1 MSFEKIDTLIVGGG
15 QAGLAMSE
23 HLSNNGVAHLILERE
38 RIVER
43 WRTSRWDSLVANGP
57 AWHDRFPT
65 MEFSDVLP
73 DAFAHRDSVVAYFE
87 DFAEKIKAPIRCSVD
102 VTEVLRLPNGTGFS
116 VKTSDGVIEAKNV
129 VVATGPFQQPIIPP
143 LIPSDS
149 GIIQIHS
156 KDYRNPKQLPDGAV
170 LVVGAGS
177 SGSQIAD
184 ELLRI
189 GRQVFLSV
197 GPHDRPPRRYRGY
210 DYVWWLGVLGI
221 WQAKTPDPNT
231 EHVTIAVSGSH
242 GGQTVDFRRFAQR
255 GMTLLGLTKKFEDGL
270 LYFTNDLKENVSRG
284 DKNYLSVLDKAD
296 DYVAKNNLNLP
307 EEPEARIIESD
318 PECIT
323 NPILKLNL
331 VNTNIRSIIWAT
343 GYSQDFSWLKVDTF
357 DDSGNPSHN
366 RGVSAE
372 NGIYF
377 IGLPWLSMR
386 GSSFIWGVWQDAKYL
401 SEHIAKKKIDS
412 VQVK

>member
-1 MSFEKIDTLIVGGG
+1 MSFERIDTLIVGGG

-38 RIVER
+38 RVVER

-73 DAFAHRDSVVAYFE
+73 DGFAHKDSVVSYFE
-87 DFAEKIKAPIRCSVD
+87 KFAKKIKAPIRCNVD
-102 VTEVLRLPNGTGFS
+102 VKEVLRLSKGAVFS
-116 VKTSDGVIEAKNV
+116 VTTSDGVIEANNV
-129 VVATGPFQQPIIPP
+129 VAATGPFQEPVTPALVP
-143 LIPSDS
+143 RDS
-149 GIIQIHS
+149 GIMQIHS
-156 KDYRNPKQLPDGAV
+156 NDYRNPEQLPDGAV

-177 SGSQIAD
+177 SGSQISE
-184 ELLRI
+184 ELLRT

-197 GPHDRPPRRYRGY
+197 GPHDRPPRRYRGH

-221 WQAKTPDPNT
+221 WQAKTPDPKI
-231 EHVTIAVSGSH
+231 EHVTIAVSGFD
-242 GGQTVDFRRFAQR
+242 GGETVDFRRFAQR
-255 GMTLLGLTKKFEDGL
+255 GMTLLGMTKKFKDGIL
-270 LYFTNDLKENVSRG
+270 FFADDLKDNIAQG

-296 DYVAKNNLNLP
+296 DYVLKNNLNLP
-307 EEPEARIIESD
+307 EEPEARIIETD
-318 PECIT
+318 PECVT
-323 NPILKLNL
+323 NPILELNL
-331 VNTNIRSIIWAT
+331 NKTNTRSIIWAT

-357 DDSGNPSHN
+357 DASGNPRHN
-366 RGVSAE
+366 NGVSAE

-401 SEHIAKKKIDS
+401 AEHIAEKKKIS
-412 VQVK
+412 VKV

>member
-1 MSFEKIDTLIVGGG
+1 MSFEKINTLIVGGG

-23 HLSNNGVAHLILERE
+23 HLSNNRVAHLILERE

-57 AWHDRFPT
+57 AWHDRFPS

-73 DAFAHRDSVVAYFE
+73 GAFAQRDRIVAYFE
-87 DFAEKIKAPIRCSVD
+87 GFAKKIKAPIRCSVD
-102 VTEVLRLPNGTGFS
+102 VKEVMRLPNGAGFS
-116 VKTSDGVIEAKNV
+116 VTTSDGIIEANNV
-129 VVATGPFQQPIIPP
+129 VAATGPFQQPVIPP
-143 LIPSDS
+143 LVPSNS
-149 GIIQIHS
+149 EIMQIHS
-156 KDYRNPKQLPDGAV
+156 KNYRNPELLPDGTV

-184 ELLRI
+184 ELLRK

-197 GPHDRPPRRYRGY
+197 GPHDRLPRRYRCR
-210 DYVWWLGVLGI
+210 DYVWWLGALGK
-221 WQAKTPDPNT
+221 WQAKTPDPKT
-231 EHVTIAVSGSH
+231 EHVTIAVSGAY

-255 GMTLLGLTKKFEDGL
+255 GMTLLGLTKEFKDGFL
-270 LYFTNDLKENVSRG
+270 FFANDLKKNITQG
-284 DKNYLSVLDKAD
+284 DKNYLSILDEAD
-296 DYVAKNNLNLP
+296 DYVLRNNLDFP

-323 NPILKLNL
+323 NPILELNL
-331 VNTNIRSIIWAT
+331 DKTNIRSIIWAT
-343 GYSQDFSWLKVDTF
+343 GYTQDFSWLKVDTF
-357 DDSGNPSHN
+357 DDSGNPHHN

-401 SEHIAKKKIDS
+401 ADHIAEKKKTS
-412 VQVK
+412 VQV

>member
-1 MSFEKIDTLIVGGG
+1 MSFKKIDTLIVGGG
-15 QAGLAMSE
+15 QAGLAISE
-23 HLSNNGVAHLILERE
+23 HLSNNGMAHLIIERE

-73 DAFAHRDSVVAYFE
+73 DAFAHKDSVVAYFE
-87 DFAEKIKAPIRCSVD
+87 DFAKKIKAPIRCSVD
-102 VTEVLRLPNGTGFS
+102 VKEVRNLQNGTGFR
-116 VKTSDGVIEAKNV
+116 VTTSEGIIEANNV
-129 VVATGPFQQPIIPP
+129 VAATGPFQQPVIPT
-143 LIPSDS
+143 LIPNDI
-149 GIIQIHS
+149 GINQIHS
-156 KDYRNPKQLPDGAV
+156 QHYRNPEQLPNGAV

-184 ELLRI
+184 ELLRT

-197 GPHDRPPRRYRGY
+197 GPHDRPPRRYRSR
-210 DYVWWLGVLGI
+210 DYVWWLGVLGK
-221 WQAKTPDPNT
+221 WQAKTPDPKT

-242 GGQTVDFRRFAQR
+242 GGKTVDFRRFAQR
-255 GMTLLGLTKKFEDGL
+255 GMTLLGLTKKFKDGL
-270 LYFTNDLKENVSRG
+270 LCFANNLKKNIAQG
-284 DKNYLSVLDKAD
+284 DKNYLSILNKAD
-296 DYVAKNNLNLP
+296 DYVARNNLDLP
-307 EEPEARIIESD
+307 EELEARIIESD

-323 NPILKLNL
+323 NPILELSLDK
-331 VNTNIRSIIWAT
+331 TNIRSIIWAT
-343 GYSQDFSWLKVDTF
+343 GYAQDFSWLKVDTF
-357 DDSGNPSHN
+357 DASGNPRHN

-401 SEHIAKKKIDS
+401 AEHIAEKKKYS
-412 VQVK
+412 VQV

>member
-1 MSFEKIDTLIVGGG
+1 MSFEKINTLIVGGG
-15 QAGLAMSE
+15 QSGLAMSE

-65 MEFSDVLP
+65 MKFSDILP
-73 DAFAHRDSVVAYFE
+73 DEFAHKDSVVSYFE
-87 DFAEKIKAPIRCSVD
+87 DFAKKIKAPIRPGVD
-102 VTEVLRLPNGTGFS
+102 VKKVLKLSNKIGFS
-116 VKTSDGVIEAKNV
+116 VTTSDGVIEANNV
-129 VVATGPFQQPIIPP
+129 VAATGPFQQPIFPP
-143 LIPSDS
+143 IVPSNS

-156 KDYRNPKQLPDGAV
+156 KYYRNPEQLPDGAV

-184 ELLRI
+184 ELLRA
-189 GRQVFLSV
+189 GKQVFLSV
-197 GPHDRPPRRYRGY
+197 GPHDRPPRRYRSQ

-221 WQAKTPDPNT
+221 WQAKIPDPKT
-231 EHVTIAVSGSH
+231 EHVTIAVSGSY
-242 GGQTVDFRRFAQR
+242 GGQTVDFRRFAQQ
-255 GMTLLGLTKKFEDGL
+255 GMTLLGLTKKFKDGF
-270 LYFTNDLKENVSRG
+270 LYFANDLKESITKG

-296 DYVAKNNLNLP
+296 DYVARNNLDLP
-307 EEPEARIIESD
+307 EEPEARIIVSD

-331 VNTNIRSIIWAT
+331 DKTNIQSIIWAT
-343 GYSQDFSWLKVDTF
+343 GYTQDFSWLKVDTF
-357 DDSGNPSHN
+357 DASGKPNHN

-401 SEHIAKKKIDS
+401 ADHIAEKKKIG
-412 VQVK
+412 VKV

>member
-1 MSFEKIDTLIVGGG
+1 MSLEKINTLIVGGG

-23 HLSNNGVAHLILERE
+23 HLSNNGIAHLILERE

-43 WRTSRWDSLVANGP
+43 WRTSRWDSLVSNGP

-73 DAFAHRDSVVAYFE
+73 DAFAHKESVVSYFE
-87 DFAEKIKAPIRCSVD
+87 DFAKKIKAPIRCNVD
-102 VTEVLRLPNGTGFS
+102 VKEVIRLPNKTGFS
-116 VKTSDGVIEAKNV
+116 IKTSDGVIEAKNV
-129 VVATGPFQQPIIPP
+129 VAATGPFQHSIIPP
-143 LIPSDS
+143 LIPNNLE
-149 GIIQIHS
+149 IIQIHS
-156 KDYRNPKQLPDGAV
+156 KDYRNPKQLPEGAV

-189 GRQVFLSV
+189 GREVFLSV
-197 GPHDRPPRRYRGY
+197 GPHDRPPRRYRSR
-210 DYVWWLGVLGI
+210 DYVWWLWVLGI
-221 WQAKTPDPNT
+221 WQAKKPDPQT
-231 EHVTIAVSGSH
+231 EHVTIAVSGSY
-242 GGQTVDFRRFAQR
+242 GGHTVDFRRFAQR
-255 GMTLLGLTKKFEDGL
+255 GMTLLGMTKKFKDGL
-270 LYFTNDLKENVSRG
+270 LCFANDLKDNIAKG

-296 DYVAKNNLNLP
+296 DYVQKNKLNLP
-307 EEPEARIIESD
+307 KEPEARIIESD
-318 PECIT
+318 PDCIT

-331 VNTNIRSIIWAT
+331 YKANIRSIIWAT

-357 DDSGNPSHN
+357 DDSGNPRHN
-366 RGVSAE
+366 RGVSVE

-401 SEHIAKKKIDS
+401 AEHIAEKK
-412 VQVK
+412 